1 MMLTTGLSCPVS
13 VARIFGLSF
22 LFGPDVDV
30 LRREVALLDRNWT
43 IRVER
48 QEGIA
53 VQRDQF
59 RALLYVVTKREQCR
73 RRDEPS

>member
-13 VARIFGLSF
+13 APRIFGLSF

-53 VQRDQF
+53 VQRD
-59 RALLYVVTKREQCR
+59 
-73 RRDEPS
+73 